1 MVFNTENIEQNL
13 IETAAGR
20 AVFDSLVQ
28 ANVNPNTV
36 PVETVKEM
44 LLAECRFR
52 ASCGTR
58 TSRQVM
64 FA

>member
-1 MVFNTENIEQNL
+1 MVFNTENLEQNL
-13 IETAAGR
+13 LETAAGR

-44 LLAECRFR
+44 LLAECRYQ
-52 ASCGTR
+52 TR
-58 TSRQVM
+58 HNNLFSQRVT
-64 FA
+64 FC

>member
-1 MVFNTENIEQNL
+1 MVFNTQNL
-13 IETAAGR
+13 EQHLMETAAGH

-28 ANVNPNTV
+28 ANVDPNTV

-44 LLAECRFR
+44 LLAECRFQARTAQR
-52 ASCGTR
+52 ASGR
-58 TSRQVM
+58 LM